1 MLRIVLLA
9 ASFAILPQVASAQSL
24 EGVWRGIGQ
33 RTIGGPNDGQVI
45 EYDNP
50 RLLIYTD
57 AFFMWAFVTGQGPRP
72 LLPPPRGK
80 HPMRKSRRRR
90 GDISQWRG
98 HTSGTVRP

>member
-50 RLLIYTD
+50 RLLIYTAASGMAD
-57 AFFMWAFVTGQGPRP
+57 TPSAALARGSRQGSWRSVGRSSGWAIVRE
-72 LLPPPRGK
+72 
-80 HPMRKSRRRR
+80 
-90 GDISQWRG
+90 GD
-98 HTSGTVRP
+98 